1 MSMDTPM
8 SQARQMVAA
17 ARAAGQSH
25 LSEYD
30 SKRLL
35 AAYGVPVTRETVAA
49 DLAGALAAA
58 TRLGYPVALKIC
70 GAEVAHKTEAG
81 LVALGLRDPADLEAA
96 FVRLATRRP
105 SPDSAF
111 LVQEMVV
118 GQRELV
124 LGLVRDR
131 GLGPCVMLGLGGVM
145 AEALADVTFRPLP
158 VTAGAGAQMLAELRS
173 APLFGPFRGQ
183 PELSRGMLE
192 AALAALGRLAA
203 ENPEVSAVDIN
214 PMLVVDGLPVAV
226 DALVALADPQPD
238 EAVAMP
244 PRSSLEAL
252 FTPGSVAVI
261 GASAT
266 PHKPGNEVVRNLL
279 ANGFAGPVHLVNP
292 KGGEILGLPVHRSV
306 AELPPGVDQAV
317 VVLPAAHTPQT
328 IRACADRGVRCLV
341 LAAGGF
347 AEVDAAGAA
356 LQNEVQQA
364 LRETGVRA
372 LGPNTAGH
380 VSTPAHFTSSFFP
393 LGPIRR
399 GRISVIAQTGNFVTH
414 TLRYMMELENLGV
427 ARAIG
432 VGNKLDIEESE
443 VLDYLGDDPETD
455 AVLLYLESLRYP
467 RRFLEVAAR
476 VSRRKPV
483 VLFKGGATAEGAA
496 AAVAHTAALASDDR
510 IVDGALRQAGV
521 VRVPRY
527 SDLIM
532 VAKGLSTSVL
542 PRGNR
547 VAFMAPSGAMLVS
560 LTDVCC
566 RQLNLRVP
574 DLEPATVARLQAMS
588 PDYIRLRNPVDIW
601 PAAATLGVEAA
612 YHQAAEALLRDSQV
626 DAVVSVL
633 MLVEEMGLPALDF
646 YVDLARQYGDK
657 PHYVA
662 FTGQRQPIEAAKAFL
677 ETRGVPTFNLIEPP
691 FAVLDTLARCRQAM
705 ERA

>member
-1 MSMDTPM
+1 MDTPM
-8 SQARQMVAA
+8 DLARHVVAA

-35 AAYGVPVTRETVAA
+35 AAYGIPVTREALAA
-49 DLAGALAAA
+49 DLAGCLAAA
-58 TRLGYPVALKIC
+58 AEIGYPVALKVC
-70 GAEVAHKTEAG
+70 GPEVAHKTEAG
-81 LVALGLRDPADLEAA
+81 LVALGLGSTADLEAA
-96 FVRLATRRP
+96 FVRLTARRP
-105 SPDSAF
+105 SPESAF
-111 LVQEMVV
+111 LVQEMIA
-118 GQRELV
+118 GPRELV
-124 LGLVRDR
+124 LGMVRDP
-131 GLGPCVMLGLGGVM
+131 GLGPCIMLGLGGVM
-145 AEALADVTFRPLP
+145 AEALADVAFRPAPLA
-158 VTAGAGAQMLAELRS
+158 AGDGADMLADLRS
-173 APLFGPFRGQ
+173 ARLFGPFRGQ
-183 PELSRGMLE
+183 PELDCT
-192 AALAALGRLAA
+192 ALAASLTALGRLAA
-203 ENPEVSAVDIN
+203 DHPEIAAVDIN
-214 PMLVVDGLPVAV
+214 PMRVADGRPVAV
-226 DALVALADPQPD
+226 DALVALADAAPI
-238 EAVAMP
+238 ESTAMP
-244 PRSSLEAL
+244 PRSTLTPL
-252 FTPGSVAVI
+252 FAPRSVAVI

-279 ANGFAGPVHLVNP
+279 ANGFAGPVYLVNP
-292 KGGEILGLPVHRSV
+292 KGGDILGLPVLRSI
-306 AELPPGVDQAV
+306 AELPVGVDQAV

-356 LQNEVQQA
+356 LQTEVQQA
-364 LRETGVRA
+364 LRQTGVRA

-380 VSTPAHFTSSFFP
+380 VSTPARFTSSFFP
-393 LGPIRR
+393 LGPVRS

-455 AVLLYLESLRYP
+455 AILLYLESFRHP
-467 RRFLEVAAR
+467 RRFLEVASR

-521 VRVPRY
+521 VRVQRY

-566 RQLNLRVP
+566 RQLQLRVP

-588 PDYIRLRNPVDIW
+588 PDYIRMRNPVDIW
-601 PAAATLGVEAA
+601 PAAATMGVEAA
-612 YHQAAEALLRDSQV
+612 YHQAAEALLRDPQV

-633 MLVEEMGLPALDF
+633 MLVDSMGLPALDF
-646 YVDLARQYGDK
+646 YLDLARQYSDK
-657 PHYVA
+657 PHFVA

-677 ETRGVPTFNLIEPP
+677 EPRGVPTFNLIEPP
-691 FAVLDTLARCRQAM
+691 FAVLETLARCRRAM
-705 ERA
+705 ERP